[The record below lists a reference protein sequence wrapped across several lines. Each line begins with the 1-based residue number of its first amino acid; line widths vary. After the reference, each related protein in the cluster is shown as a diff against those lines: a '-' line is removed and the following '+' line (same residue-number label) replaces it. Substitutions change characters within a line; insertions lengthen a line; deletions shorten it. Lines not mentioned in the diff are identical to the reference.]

1 MSLPL
6 VWLLGMLRHAKIS
19 EAMSILIETEVGLM
33 YRLRKEDPDK
43 EFIHPQNEQYVKYET
58 YDRSKSR

>member
-1 MSLPL
+1 
-6 VWLLGMLRHAKIS
+6 
-19 EAMSILIETEVGLM
+19 M

-43 EFIHPQNEQYVKYET
+43 EFIHPQNKQYVKYET